1 MSSRTRQ
8 HGTDT
13 SAKGHIFINR
23 AFGLLWSGQTISTL
37 GSHITDAGIPLI
49 AILVLGAQPVQ
60 VGLLVA
66 FSALPSLLFGLLIG
80 VWVDRLARRPL
91 MLLTDI
97 MRALLL
103 FSLPIAALSG
113 HLHMAQLYLVAI
125 LLSCCTIGFNTA
137 YQAFL
142 PQIIASDQLIA
153 GNSKL
158 GISSSLAEIGG
169 PPLAGTLIQL
179 LGAPLAM
186 LFDGLSFLFSA
197 LSIALLHPH
206 EIQRIV
212 PAQQRKGSIW
222 REMHEGFAALFSH
235 PLLRT
240 LAIYSTVRTFFGGAF
255 AALYIIY
262 IVRELRIAPAY
273 YGILIALGGIGA
285 LLGSF
290 IMPALTRRFGP
301 KRTLI
306 GGALLH
312 GLLAPLTP
320 LVSGPMALMFAI
332 LGISQL
338 IGDIGFEL
346 YALNEISLRQI
357 NLPVS
362 VQGRVNA
369 VIGFLVD
376 GVAPLGTLLAGI
388 ISQYI
393 GVRMTLLYGASGM
406 LLIAVWLALLW
417 HAGQAHS
424 SGKKSSTN

>member
-1 MSSRTRQ
+1 MSIRTRR
-8 HGTDT
+8 HDTDT
-13 SAKGHIFINR
+13 SAKGHVFINR

-37 GSHITDAGIPLI
+37 GSHITDTGIPLL

-66 FSALPSLLFGLLIG
+66 LSALPSLLLGLLIG

-91 MLLTDI
+91 MILTDI

-113 HLHMAQLYLVAI
+113 HLQMAQLYLVAI

-142 PQIIASDQLIA
+142 PQIIASDQLIE

-179 LGAPLAM
+179 LSAPLAM
-186 LFDGLSFLFSA
+186 LFDGLSFLCSA
-197 LSIALLHPH
+197 LSIGLLRPH
-206 EIQRIV
+206 EIQSIV
-212 PAQQRKGSIW
+212 PAEHVQESIW
-222 REMHEGFAALFSH
+222 REMHEGLVALFGH

-240 LAIYSTVRTFFGGAF
+240 LAIYSTVRTFFGGSF
-255 AALYIIY
+255 AALYIIF

-273 YGILIALGGIGA
+273 YGILIALGGVGALIGA
-285 LLGSF
+285 S

-301 KRTLI
+301 KRTLV
-306 GGALLH
+306 GGALLQ

-320 LVSGPMALMFAI
+320 LVSDPMALMFAI
-332 LGISQL
+332 LGLSQL
-338 IGDIGFEL
+338 IGDIGFEIH
-346 YALNEISLRQI
+346 ALNEISLRQSS
-357 NLPVS
+357 LPSS

-388 ISQYI
+388 VSQYI
-393 GVRMTLLYGASGM
+393 GIRMTLLCGACGM
-406 LLIAVWLALLW
+406 LLIAVWLALQLK
-417 HAGQAHS
+417 G
-424 SGKKSSTN
+424 TNENSLLNDIKQM